1 MDKKKITKIDN
12 KKFMEWADFQA
23 GKRGWN
29 RSRLAKESGV
39 TPSFV
44 YLIAANKK
52 RPGYRF
58 LDGLAKAFEL
68 PYEEVLT
75 AAGRHPPK
83 KEVEED
89 VERATH
95 SLAAMTRDERKQ
107 VTDFIEFVVMRNR
120 RHAIQTAP
128 HEEKRA

>member
-1 MDKKKITKIDN
+1 MKKLTKIDN
-12 KKFMEWADFQA
+12 EKFMEWADFQA

-44 YLIAANKK
+44 YLIASNAK
-52 RPGYRF
+52 RPGYGF
-58 LDGLAKAFEL
+58 LDGLAKAFGL

-83 KEVEED
+83 Q
-89 VERATH
+89 ER
-95 SLAAMTRDERKQ
+95 RGC
-107 VTDFIEFVVMRNR
+107 
-120 RHAIQTAP
+120 
-128 HEEKRA
+128 